1 MQAAA
6 GLLAYCVVSKNFELV
21 VLPLLRT
28 PVCLLSIYAISCVS
42 PIGLAPV
49 ALQVV
54 CHIFP
59 TVTMMASDGANVEFD
74 VNMDSIDLAIYL
86 KDKGI
91 PDEVCDKLEG
101 KSMYEITSVK
111 KY

>member
-1 MQAAA
+1 
-6 GLLAYCVVSKNFELV
+6 
-21 VLPLLRT
+21 
-28 PVCLLSIYAISCVS
+28 
-42 PIGLAPV
+42 
-49 ALQVV
+49 
-54 CHIFP
+54 
-59 TVTMMASDGANVEFD
+59 MMASNGASVEFD

-101 KSMYEITSVK
+101 KSMYEIASIQ

>member
-1 MQAAA
+1 
-6 GLLAYCVVSKNFELV
+6 
-21 VLPLLRT
+21 
-28 PVCLLSIYAISCVS
+28 
-42 PIGLAPV
+42 
-49 ALQVV
+49 
-54 CHIFP
+54 
-59 TVTMMASDGANVEFD
+59 MMASDGANTVEFD

-101 KSMYEITSVK
+101 KSMYEIASVK